1 MNLPTHIPA
10 SKASTK
16 LLKDLTLVREKL
28 QGVEDSTSPTV
39 DRINP
44 LRKIDQELSLRL
56 LHFLSAEMNIPL
68 SLPENMPNEDDEDGY
83 KDGGKVKKTG
93 LSKVHQGE
101 FVSTEKTVEMF
112 GSNFLSRLNL
122 SLIHI

>member
-16 LLKDLTLVREKL
+16 LLKDLTLVRKKL
-28 QGVEDSTSPTV
+28 QTVEDSTISPTV

-68 SLPENMPNEDDEDGY
+68 SLPENMPNEDDQDEE
-83 KDGGKVKKTG
+83 
-93 LSKVHQGE
+93 QE
-101 FVSTEKTVEMF
+101 EEAFF
-112 GSNFLSRLNL
+112 
-122 SLIHI
+122 

>member
-1 MNLPTHIPA
+1 MNLPTHIPE

-16 LLKDLTLVREKL
+16 LMKDLALVRKKL
-28 QGVEDSTSPTV
+28 QAVEDSISPTV

-68 SLPENMPNEDDEDGY
+68 SLPENMPNEEDEDEEQ
-83 KDGGKVKKTG
+83 DQEV
-93 LSKVHQGE
+93 
-101 FVSTEKTVEMF
+101 FF
-112 GSNFLSRLNL
+112 
-122 SLIHI
+122 

>member
-16 LLKDLTLVREKL
+16 LLKDLTFVRKKL
-28 QGVEDSTSPTV
+28 QAVEDSTITPTV
-39 DRINP
+39 DRLNP

-68 SLPENMPNEDDEDGY
+68 SLPENMPNEDDQDEE
-83 KDGGKVKKTG
+83 
-93 LSKVHQGE
+93 QE
-101 FVSTEKTVEMF
+101 EEAFF
-112 GSNFLSRLNL
+112 
-122 SLIHI
+122 

>member
-16 LLKDLTLVREKL
+16 LLKDLSLVRKRL
-28 QGVEDSTSPTV
+28 QAIEDSTISPTV

-68 SLPENMPNEDDEDGY
+68 SLPENMPKEDDEDEEQEE
-83 KDGGKVKKTG
+83 V
-93 LSKVHQGE
+93 
-101 FVSTEKTVEMF
+101 FF
-112 GSNFLSRLNL
+112 
-122 SLIHI
+122 

>member
-16 LLKDLTLVREKL
+16 LLKDLTRVRGKL
-28 QGVEDSTSPTV
+28 QGVEDSTNPTV

-68 SLPENMPNEDDEDGY
+68 SLPKNMPNEDDEDAEEEE
-83 KDGGKVKKTG
+83 V
-93 LSKVHQGE
+93 
-101 FVSTEKTVEMF
+101 FF
-112 GSNFLSRLNL
+112 
-122 SLIHI
+122 

>member
-16 LLKDLTLVREKL
+16 LMKDLTLVRKKL

-44 LRKIDQELSLRL
+44 LLKIEQELSLRL

-68 SLPENMPNEDDEDGY
+68 SLPENMPNEDD
-83 KDGGKVKKTG
+83 V
-93 LSKVHQGE
+93 
-101 FVSTEKTVEMF
+101 VEEAMF
-112 GSNFLSRLNL
+112 WRNFYYLFIQPIIEL
-122 SLIHI
+122 

>member
-16 LLKDLTLVREKL
+16 LMKDLTLVRKKL

-68 SLPENMPNEDDEDGY
+68 SLPDNMPNEDDEEEEEEEE
-83 KDGGKVKKTG
+83 V
-93 LSKVHQGE
+93 
-101 FVSTEKTVEMF
+101 FF
-112 GSNFLSRLNL
+112 
-122 SLIHI
+122 

>member
-1 MNLPTHIPA
+1 MNIPTHIPA

-28 QGVEDSTSPTV
+28 QGVEDSISPTV

-56 LHFLSAEMNIPL
+56 LHFLSAEMNIPI
-68 SLPENMPNEDDEDGY
+68 SLPENMPKEDDDEEEQE
-83 KDGGKVKKTG
+83 V
-93 LSKVHQGE
+93 
-101 FVSTEKTVEMF
+101 FF
-112 GSNFLSRLNL
+112 
-122 SLIHI
+122 

>member
-1 MNLPTHIPA
+1 MNLPTHIPS

-16 LLKDLTLVREKL
+16 LMKDLTLVRKKL

-44 LRKIDQELSLRL
+44 LRNIDQELSLRL

-68 SLPENMPNEDDEDGY
+68 SLPENMPKEDDEDEEQEE
-83 KDGGKVKKTG
+83 V
-93 LSKVHQGE
+93 
-101 FVSTEKTVEMF
+101 FF
-112 GSNFLSRLNL
+112 
-122 SLIHI
+122 

>member
-16 LLKDLTLVREKL
+16 LLRDLTRVREKL

-56 LHFLSAEMNIPL
+56 LHFLSAEMNLPL
-68 SLPENMPNEDDEDGY
+68 SLPENMPKEDDEDE
-83 KDGGKVKKTG
+83 DQEEV
-93 LSKVHQGE
+93 L
-101 FVSTEKTVEMF
+101 F
-112 GSNFLSRLNL
+112 
-122 SLIHI
+122 

>member
-16 LLKDLTLVREKL
+16 LLKDLSLVRKRL
-28 QGVEDSTSPTV
+28 QVIEDSTISPTV
-39 DRINP
+39 DKLIP

-68 SLPENMPNEDDEDGY
+68 SLPENMPNEDED
-83 KDGGKVKKTG
+83 
-93 LSKVHQGE
+93 
-101 FVSTEKTVEMF
+101 VEQEEVF
-112 GSNFLSRLNL
+112 F
-122 SLIHI
+122 

>member
-16 LLKDLTLVREKL
+16 LLKDLTRVREKL

-68 SLPENMPNEDDEDGY
+68 SLPENMPNEDDEDEEQEEGLFWINHQHFFY
-83 KDGGKVKKTG
+83 VWLFLLEIPWRKSQMGRQFPTKNVKD
-93 LSKVHQGE
+93 
-101 FVSTEKTVEMF
+101 
-112 GSNFLSRLNL
+112 
-122 SLIHI
+122 

>member
-16 LLKDLTLVREKL
+16 LLKDLTRVRGKL
-28 QGVEDSTSPTV
+28 QGVEDSTNPTV

-68 SLPENMPNEDDEDGY
+68 SFPQNMPNEADEDPEEEE
-83 KDGGKVKKTG
+83 V
-93 LSKVHQGE
+93 
-101 FVSTEKTVEMF
+101 FF
-112 GSNFLSRLNL
+112 
-122 SLIHI
+122 

>member
-16 LLKDLTLVREKL
+16 LMKDLALVCKKL
-28 QGVEDSTSPTV
+28 QAVEDSTSPTV

-68 SLPENMPNEDDEDGY
+68 SLPENMPKEDDED
-83 KDGGKVKKTG
+83 
-93 LSKVHQGE
+93 E
-101 FVSTEKTVEMF
+101 EKEEVF
-112 GSNFLSRLNL
+112 F
-122 SLIHI
+122 

>member
-16 LLKDLTLVREKL
+16 LLKDLTLVRDKL

-44 LRKIDQELSLRL
+44 IRKIDQELSLRL

-68 SLPENMPNEDDEDGY
+68 SLPPNMP
-83 KDGGKVKKTG
+83 GGK
-93 LSKVHQGE
+93 E
-101 FVSTEKTVEMF
+101 EEEENEEEAFF
-112 GSNFLSRLNL
+112 
-122 SLIHI
+122 

>member
-16 LLKDLTLVREKL
+16 LLKDLSLVRKRL
-28 QGVEDSTSPTV
+28 QAIDDSTISPTV

-68 SLPENMPNEDDEDGY
+68 SLPENMP
-83 KDGGKVKKTG
+83 
-93 LSKVHQGE
+93 
-101 FVSTEKTVEMF
+101 VSYTHLTLPTIPTV
-112 GSNFLSRLNL
+112 
-122 SLIHI
+122 

>member
-16 LLKDLTLVREKL
+16 LLRDLTRVREKL

-68 SLPENMPNEDDEDGY
+68 SLPENMPKEDGEDEDQEE
-83 KDGGKVKKTG
+83 V
-93 LSKVHQGE
+93 
-101 FVSTEKTVEMF
+101 FF
-112 GSNFLSRLNL
+112 
-122 SLIHI
+122 

>member
-16 LLKDLTLVREKL
+16 LLRDLTRVREKL
-28 QGVEDSTSPTV
+28 QGIEDSTSPTV

-68 SLPENMPNEDDEDGY
+68 SLPENMPNEDDEDGAQEE
-83 KDGGKVKKTG
+83 G
-93 LSKVHQGE
+93 
-101 FVSTEKTVEMF
+101 FF
-112 GSNFLSRLNL
+112 
-122 SLIHI
+122 

>member
-16 LLKDLTLVREKL
+16 LMKDLTLVRKKL

-56 LHFLSAEMNIPL
+56 LHFLSAEMNIQL
-68 SLPENMPNEDDEDGY
+68 SLPKDMPDEDDDEEEEQE
-83 KDGGKVKKTG
+83 V
-93 LSKVHQGE
+93 
-101 FVSTEKTVEMF
+101 FF
-112 GSNFLSRLNL
+112 
-122 SLIHI
+122 

>member
-16 LLKDLTLVREKL
+16 LMKDLTLVRKKL
-28 QGVEDSTSPTV
+28 QGVEDSTNPTV

-56 LHFLSAEMNIPL
+56 LHFLSAEMNISL
-68 SLPENMPNEDDEDGY
+68 SLPENMPNEEDEDEEQ
-83 KDGGKVKKTG
+83 DQEV
-93 LSKVHQGE
+93 
-101 FVSTEKTVEMF
+101 FF
-112 GSNFLSRLNL
+112 
-122 SLIHI
+122 

>member
-16 LLKDLTLVREKL
+16 LLKDLSLVRKRL
-28 QGVEDSTSPTV
+28 QVIEDSTISPTV
-39 DRINP
+39 DKLIP

-68 SLPENMPNEDDEDGY
+68 SLPENMPKEDDEDEEEEE
-83 KDGGKVKKTG
+83 V
-93 LSKVHQGE
+93 
-101 FVSTEKTVEMF
+101 FF
-112 GSNFLSRLNL
+112 
-122 SLIHI
+122 

>member
-16 LLKDLTLVREKL
+16 LLKDLTLVRKKL
-28 QGVEDSTSPTV
+28 QTVEDSTISPTV

-68 SLPENMPNEDDEDGY
+68 RLPENMPNEDDEDGEQEE
-83 KDGGKVKKTG
+83 G
-93 LSKVHQGE
+93 
-101 FVSTEKTVEMF
+101 FF
-112 GSNFLSRLNL
+112 
-122 SLIHI
+122 

>member
-44 LRKIDQELSLRL
+44 LRKIDQELSFRL

-68 SLPENMPNEDDEDGY
+68 SLPENMPNDDEDEE
-83 KDGGKVKKTG
+83 
-93 LSKVHQGE
+93 HE
-101 FVSTEKTVEMF
+101 E
-112 GSNFLSRLNL
+112 GSF
-122 SLIHI
+122 